1 MPYLRQLTTSCC
13 RFDDAEEEER
23 NREYSEAL
31 GAATLTD
38 LMEIADILGVTYQD
52 HCSATQLKV
61 FPKEEPNDTDI
72 NKVIE
77 MV

>member
-1 MPYLRQLTTSCC
+1 M
-13 RFDDAEEEER
+13 
-23 NREYSEAL
+23 

-77 MV
+77 KVWAA